1 MPDGRPFQFSGPRRL
16 IVSKKLISQWVS
28 ILQTAEGIL
37 RIVRVE
43 PEHYSPIT
51 SEDNSMKTIAVVALA
66 VIGAIGAPA
75 LYAADSDAAYP
86 GMYVKDSAITTK
98 VKTKL
103 VAKEPTTLT
112 NVKVNTDRDG
122 IVWLS
127 GTAPTK
133 EASDRAETIA
143 KETDGVRGVHNNI
156 VVAP

>member
-1 MPDGRPFQFSGPRRL
+1 MAMFDCEQML
-16 IVSKKLISQWVS
+16 DLTVAS
-28 ILQTAEGIL
+28 ILQTAQRVL
-37 RIVRVE
+37 RIVCRE
-43 PEHYSPIT
+43 PTHHSALT
-51 SEDNSMKTIAVVALA
+51 SEDNSMKTIAVLALA
-66 VIGAIGAPA
+66 IMGAIGAPA

-103 VAKEPTTLT
+103 LAKEPTTLS

-127 GTAPTK
+127 GTAPTR

-143 KETDGVRGVHNNI
+143 KETDGVKGVHNNI